1 MIGGGCIEAT
11 FDTILCDLEVH
22 SQESEDWL
30 VQRAVDRDR
39 AAFTALYDNCIDKVY
54 RHVYYRV
61 SNRIDAEDITQEV
74 FIKAWKA
81 IDKYKRTGAPFVAWL
96 IAIAHNLIIDYYR
109 AKKNF
114 ASLEE
119 ADARGQID
127 GANPEAMAE
136 AMFKQNDVR
145 DAISKLKE
153 EKQKVI
159 LMRFIDGFSYREIAN
174 FMGKSEGAIRVIQ
187 YRALNDLRDML
198 MSSEQVE

>member
-30 VQRAVDRDR
+30 VQRAIDRDR
-39 AAFTALYDNCIDKVY
+39 AAFTALYDSCIDKVY
-54 RHVYYRV
+54 KHVYYRV
-61 SNRIDAEDITQEV
+61 SNQTDAEDITQEV
-74 FIKAWKA
+74 FIKAWRA
-81 IDKYKRTGAPFVAWL
+81 IDKYKSTGAPFVTWL
-96 IAIAHNLIIDYYR
+96 IAIAHNLIIDHYR
-109 AKKNF
+109 AKRNF

-119 ADARGQID
+119 ADSCGQND
-127 GANPEAMAE
+127 DANPEAMVE
-136 AMFKQNDVR
+136 SIFKQNDVR

-159 LMRFIDGFSYREIAN
+159 LMRFIDGFSYKEIAN
-174 FMGKSEGAIRVIQ
+174 SMGKREGAIRVIQ

-198 MSSEQVE
+198 MSSEQIE